1 MMDKFLKCI
10 EKTTKLAF
18 ILVGKRILSIQK
30 KEVCLLSANKNYID
44 NKYIK
49 KNDFDLIIAKKTK

>member
-10 EKTTKLAF
+10 EKTTKLEF

-30 KEVCLLSANKNYID
+30 NPLIALSSASTGYQKPISS
-44 NKYIK
+44 
-49 KNDFDLIIAKKTK
+49 